1 MAGREEP
8 ASGERLAD
16 RRQFTLEMA
25 MALLGGASITIACG
39 GGGGSPSAPTALPT
53 PAPTPSDQKAGIIA
67 QNHGHEAIITGA
79 QLRAG
84 NALHL
89 EIRGAAIHGHIVE
102 LSGEEVA
109 RIRGGDRVQ
118 KSSTEEVGLLGPHTH
133 LVTFN

>member
-16 RRQFTLEMA
+16 RRQFTVEMA

-39 GGGGSPSAPTALPT
+39 GSPSAPTALPT
-53 PAPTPSDQKAGIIA
+53 PAPTPSPSDGRAGLIA

-79 QLRAG
+79 QLQAG
-84 NALHL
+84 NALRL
-89 EIRGAAIHGHIVE
+89 DIRGAAVHGHIVE

-109 RIRGGDRVQ
+109 RIRGGQRVQ
-118 KSSTEEVGLLGPHTH
+118 KTSTEEVGLLGPHTH
-133 LVTFN
+133 VVTFN